1 LAISVQFLQEH
12 LGCARYRVERAR
24 LLLYL
29 GSMRSDH
36 SYGGTVAP
44 VTDLLQLH
52 ERHPLSE
59 LLITREVRPRLRQ
72 QLADFSPHSR
82 ELVYRY
88 LDGVFAHLRFGLDLS
103 GDTLE
108 LIGAIHPRCLGVHL
122 LLSSFDT

>member
-1 LAISVQFLQEH
+1 LAISVQFRQEH
-12 LGCARYRVERAR
+12 LGCARYRVQRAR

-36 SYGGTVAP
+36 SYGCTVAP

-72 QLADFSPHSR
+72 QLADFSPHSH

-88 LDGVFAHLRFGLDLS
+88 LDGVFAHLRLV
-103 GDTLE
+103 
-108 LIGAIHPRCLGVHL
+108 LISAATR
-122 LLSSFDT
+122 SS